1 LKVIKKEKG
10 LVPSS
15 RERPFIS
22 TERLSRCGKRR
33 ESDLHLSQTSLLPK
47 ADKPYP
53 NKEEGQNKAEK
64 ELAVANH
71 DFTDVVGANVQ
82 IDSVAQHNVTRT
94 ILSRVD
100 RKRIC
105 GFQEA
110 DNASAIA

>member
-1 LKVIKKEKG
+1 VDGGLKGIEKEKG
-10 LVPSS
+10 LVPSL

-33 ESDLHLSQTSLLPK
+33 ESVLHLSQTSLLPK

-71 DFTDVVGANVQ
+71 EFTSVIFAKVT
-82 IDSVAQHNVTRT
+82 IDAVWQHNVTRT

-100 RKRIC
+100 R
-105 GFQEA
+105 
-110 DNASAIA
+110 NASLLSRS